1 VLAWS
6 RAAARQNT
14 MIIIVHGSILAP
26 SSNNWAAIVGCN
38 GGDPPAYI
46 QFLRTLL
53 LQLRLN
59 AEKKLAKMR
68 AAPFFK
74 QKQHSCQKKRFHL
87 RISSILWWF

>member
-1 VLAWS
+1 
-6 RAAARQNT
+6 

-46 QFLRTLL
+46 QFLQTLL
-53 LQLRLN
+53 LQPRLN

-74 QKQHSCQKKRFHL
+74 QKQQSCQKKRFHL
-87 RISSILWWF
+87 SISSILRWF